1 VKIEKKLIASSILAL
16 LIGVSSIVP
25 LLFFTSGSAK
35 AETFGDPWFSI
46 NVPYA
51 YYRVNSTVYS
61 YQTTCVI
68 ALNFTVNADVI
79 TEYAD
84 GRVEYYE
91 FQIYGDHGQ
100 ITNVTYFLAR
110 NSSKVVDPI
119 SMFHFTFQNGFNSTA
134 AGGGLLVTNLTAP
147 LALLRTGASTRHSD
161 ETGNWRNTN
170 FGKIILETEN
180 ANTIYLDVRRLGY
193 ITFTENNTI
202 VTLADNQV
210 IQHLEL
216 TKKGDAFTYGEPPQ
230 ASMLMPGELPYPEP
244 QQ

>member
-1 VKIEKKLIASSILAL
+1 MKIEKRLIASSIIAL
-16 LIGVSSIVP
+16 LIGVSSVVP
-25 LLFFTSGSAK
+25 MLFLMSGTAK
-35 AETFGDPWFSI
+35 AETFDEPWFNI
-46 NVPYA
+46 DVPYA
-51 YYRVNSTVYS
+51 YYSVNSTSYS
-61 YQTTCVI
+61 YQTKCSI

-100 ITNVTYFLAR
+100 ITNVTYSLAI

-119 SMFHFTFQNGFNSTA
+119 SMFTFTFTNGFNSTA
-134 AGGGLLVTNLTAP
+134 AGGGFLVTNLTAP
-147 LALLRTGASTRHSD
+147 LPLLRTGESTSHSD
-161 ETGNWRNTN
+161 ETGNWKNTN

-180 ANTIYLDVRRLGY
+180 TNTIYLDVRRLGY
-193 ITFTENNTI
+193 ITFTENNAI

-230 ASMLMPGELPYPEP
+230 ASMLSPGELPYPEP

>member
-1 VKIEKKLIASSILAL
+1 MIIEKKLIAVSVIAL
-16 LIGVSSIVP
+16 LIGVSSVIPMVFLMSEP
-25 LLFFTSGSAK
+25 AK
-35 AETFGDPWFSI
+35 AATFDDPWFNI

-51 YYRVNSTVYS
+51 YYSANSTIYS
-61 YQTTCVI
+61 YQTKCVI
-68 ALNFTVNADVI
+68 ALNFTVNADAI

-91 FQIYGDHGQ
+91 FQIYGDHEQ

-119 SMFHFTFQNGFNSTA
+119 SMFHFTFTNGFNSTA

-147 LALLRTGASTRHSD
+147 LPLLRTGESTRHSD

-170 FGKIILETEN
+170 RGKIILEIEN

-210 IQHLEL
+210 IQHLAL
-216 TKKGDAFTYGEPPQ
+216 TKKGDAFTYGEPPNE
-230 ASMLMPGELPYPEP
+230 SMLMPGELPYPEP